1 MTRALLLVER
11 NLMISRYTWAMI
23 AAEVLEPL
31 LYLLSIGVGVGALV
45 GHVPGLDDPDVTYA
59 QFVAPALLATAAM
72 NGAMNETSFGTFFKL
87 RFERTYDTM
96 VTTPLTV
103 RDIAFGETAW
113 ALLRGA
119 VASSG
124 FLAIVAVLGYAR
136 SPWVLLAV
144 PGAALIGFAFAAVGL
159 AVATFLRSTHDF
171 QLIQLVMLPMFLF
184 ATTFFPVTVYPRPV
198 QAFVE
203 CLPLYHAIQL
213 LREPAL
219 GHVSPALLLSAAYL
233 VALGALGMAIAL
245 PRMRRAL
252 LA

>member
-1 MTRALLLVER
+1 
-11 NLMISRYTWAMI
+11 
-23 AAEVLEPL
+23 
-31 LYLLSIGVGVGALV
+31 
-45 GHVPGLDDPDVTYA
+45 
-59 QFVAPALLATAAM
+59 
-72 NGAMNETSFGTFFKL
+72 
-87 RFERTYDTM
+87 
-96 VTTPLTV
+96 
-103 RDIAFGETAW
+103 
-113 ALLRGA
+113 
-119 VASSG
+119 
-124 FLAIVAVLGYAR
+124 VLGYAR

>member
-198 QAFVE
+198 QLFVE

-219 GHVSPALLLSAAYL
+219 GHVSPALLPSAAYL
-233 VALGALGMAIAL
+233 VALGALGLAIAL

>member
-11 NLMISRYTWAMI
+11 NLMIYRYTWAML
-23 AAEVLEPL
+23 AAEVLEPV

-45 GHVPGLDDPDVTYA
+45 GSVPGLDDPGITYA

-72 NGAMNETSFGTFFKL
+72 NGAMNETSFGAFFKL

-103 RDIAFGETAW
+103 RDIALGETAW

-119 VASSG
+119 FASGG

-136 SPWVLLAV
+136 SPWILLAV
-144 PGAALIGFAFAAVGL
+144 PGAAVVGFAFAAAGL
-159 AVATFLRSTHDF
+159 AVATFLRNTHDF

-184 ATTFFPVTVYPRPV
+184 ATTFFPVSVYPRPV
-198 QAFVE
+198 QVFVE

-219 GHVSPALLLSAAYL
+219 GHVGLALLPSLAYL
-233 VALGALGMAIAL
+233 LAFGALSLVIAL
-245 PRMRRAL
+245 PRLRRAL

>member
-136 SPWVLLAV
+136 SPCVLLAV